1 MYACKREDRKGFFV
15 TVTKYSGNG
24 NDFVMFV
31 AQEKEDR
38 SQLAKTLCH
47 RQNGVGA
54 DGLVVLLPHKE
65 YDFEWEFY
73 NSDGSQ
79 ADMCGNASRC
89 VAHFAHEKG
98 ISKNNHA
105 EFLTGAGVIRAT
117 INGLYVVSDMTE
129 PDIIRTDIEENGEN
143 WWLIDSGVP
152 HLVAVRDNI
161 DTFNLEEAR
170 ALRHKYNAN
179 VNICK
184 LEGDTMY
191 VRTYERGVEDETLA
205 CGTGMVACFI
215 RNHKEGKVSNQVKVH
230 PISGDELY
238 VSYEEGTYRFG
249 GQVTKTFV
257 AETLI

>member
-1 MYACKREDRKGFFV
+1 M
-15 TVTKYSGNG
+15 TVTKYSANG

-31 AQEKEDR
+31 AQEKADR
-38 SQLAKTLCH
+38 SQLARELCH

-54 DGLVVLLPHKE
+54 DGLVVLLPHPK

-73 NSDGSQ
+73 NSDGSV
-79 ADMCGNASRC
+79 ASMCGNASRA
-89 VAHFAHEKG
+89 VAHYAHEKG
-98 ISKNNHA
+98 ISTDNRA

-117 INGLYVVSDMTE
+117 INGLYVVSDMVE
-129 PDIIRTDIEENGEN
+129 PDIIREDIEEYGEI

-161 DTFNLEEAR
+161 EEFNMEQAR

-184 LEGDTMY
+184 LDGETMY

-215 RNHKEGKVSNQVKVH
+215 RNYKEGKVPNQVKVH
-230 PISGDELY
+230 PKSGDELY
-238 VSYEEGTYRFG
+238 VSYEEGIYRFG
-249 GQVTKTFV
+249 GKVTKTFI
-257 AETLI
+257 AETIE

>member
-1 MYACKREDRKGFFV
+1 M

-31 AQEKEDR
+31 AQEKKDR
-38 SQLAKTLCH
+38 SELAKQLCH

-54 DGLVVLLPHKE
+54 DGLVVLLPHKK

-73 NSDGSQ
+73 NADGSH

-98 ISKNNHA
+98 ISKDGVS

-117 INGLYVVSDMTE
+117 VNGVYVVSDMTE
-129 PDIIRTDIEENGEN
+129 PDIIRQDIEEYGEN
-143 WWLIDSGVP
+143 WWLINSGVP
-152 HLVAVRDNI
+152 HLIAVRDDI
-161 DTFNLEEAR
+161 EDFDIEQAR
-170 ALRHKYNAN
+170 ALRHKYNCN

-184 LEGDTMY
+184 VDGDTMY

-215 RNHKEGKVSNQVKVH
+215 RNHKEGKISDQVKVH
-230 PISGDELY
+230 PKSGDELY
-238 VSYEEGTYRFG
+238 VSYEEGVYRFG
-249 GQVTKTFV
+249 GKVTKTFV
-257 AETLI
+257 AETIE

>member
-1 MYACKREDRKGFFV
+1 M

-24 NDFVMFV
+24 NDFILFV
-31 AQEKEDR
+31 AQEKKDR
-38 SQLAKTLCH
+38 SELAKKLCH

-54 DGLVVLLPHKE
+54 DGMVAVLPHPK

-73 NSDGSQ
+73 NSDGSR

-98 ISKNNHA
+98 ICKDNTA

-117 INGLYVVSDMTE
+117 INGMYVVSDMVE
-129 PDIIRTDIEENGEN
+129 PDIIRTDIEEYGET

-161 DTFNLEEAR
+161 DTFNIEEAR
-170 ALRHKYNAN
+170 ALRQKYNAN

-184 LEGDTMY
+184 VEDDTMY

-215 RNHKEGKVSNQVKVH
+215 RNHKEGKVPDSIKVH
-230 PISGDELY
+230 PVSGDELY
-238 VSYEEGTYRFG
+238 VSYEEGVYRFG
-249 GQVTKTFV
+249 GQVTKTFI

>member
-1 MYACKREDRKGFFV
+1 M

-24 NDFVMFV
+24 NDFIMFV
-31 AQEKEDR
+31 AQEKSDCSE
-38 SQLAKTLCH
+38 LAKKLCH

-54 DGLVVLLPHKE
+54 DGLVVLLPHKT

-73 NSDGSQ
+73 NSDGSM

-89 VAHFAHEKG
+89 VAHFAQEKG
-98 ISKNNHA
+98 ISKDNHA

-129 PDIIRTDIEENGEN
+129 PDIIRTDIEEYGEN

-152 HLVAVRDNI
+152 HLVAVRDNL
-161 DTFNLEEAR
+161 DDFNLEEAR
-170 ALRHKYNAN
+170 ALRQKYNAN

-215 RNHKEGKVSNQVKVH
+215 RNHKEGKVSGRLKVH
-230 PISGDELY
+230 PKSGDELY
-238 VSYEEGTYRFG
+238 VSFENDVYRFG

-257 AETLI
+257 AETLIQ

>member
-1 MYACKREDRKGFFV
+1 M

-24 NDFVMFV
+24 NDFVIYI
-31 AQEKEDR
+31 AQEKADR
-38 SQLAKTLCH
+38 SILAQELCH

-54 DGLVVLLPHKE
+54 DGLVVVLPHKK

-98 ISKNNHA
+98 ISKDGVS

-117 INGLYVVSDMTE
+117 VNGDYVVSDMTD
-129 PDIIRTDIEENGEN
+129 PTIIRDDILSHGEN

-152 HLVAVRDNI
+152 HLVALRENI
-161 DTFNLEEAR
+161 DDFDIEEAR
-170 ALRHKYNAN
+170 ALRHKYNCN

-184 LEGDTMY
+184 LDGDTMH

-215 RNHKEGKVSNQVKVH
+215 RANDEDLVNDDVKVF
-230 PISGDELY
+230 PKSGDELY
-238 VSYEEGTYRFG
+238 VSFEEDIYRFAG
-249 GQVTKTFV
+249 EVSKTFV
-257 AETLI
+257 AETLD

>member
-1 MYACKREDRKGFFV
+1 M

-24 NDFVMFV
+24 NDFILFT
-31 AQEKEDR
+31 AQEKQDR
-38 SQLAKTLCH
+38 SSLAKKLCH

-54 DGLVVLLPHKE
+54 DGMVVLLPHEK

-73 NSDGSQ
+73 NADGSY
-79 ADMCGNASRC
+79 AAMCGNASRC

-98 ISKNNHA
+98 ISKDNKA

-117 INGLYVVSDMTE
+117 INGLYVVSDMLP
-129 PDIIRTDIEENGEN
+129 PDIQRRDIEEADEI

-152 HLVAVRDNI
+152 HLVAFRENI
-161 DTFNLEEAR
+161 DDFDLEKAR
-170 ALRHKYNAN
+170 ALRHKYHAN

-184 LEGDTMY
+184 LDGDTMY

-215 RNHKEGKVSNQVKVH
+215 RSHVEGNVSKQLKVYPK
-230 PISGDELY
+230 SGDELY
-238 VSYEEGTYRFG
+238 VSYEEGRYRFG
-249 GQVTKTFV
+249 GKVTKTFI
-257 AETLI
+257 AETTV